1 MLVVSGGRNV
11 AKRRK
16 RVPKWDAFSSLAGG
30 RGGKPADTTN
40 MPIWARWWCSGR
52 QNAAR
57 DKNVSPNGTHPCL
70 WLEGGVGLEENHRN
84 TKNAPCRAHFSCSV
98 GVERVGGGGGGG
110 EGGGGEGGVLGGK

>member
-16 RVPKWDAFSSLAGG
+16 CVPKWDTFSSLAGE

-40 MPIWARWWCSGR
+40 MPIWAHWWCSGR

-57 DKNVSPNGTHPCL
+57 DEKVSPNGMRPCL

-84 TKNAPCRAHFSCSV
+84 TKNAPYRARFSCSV
-98 GVERVGGGGGGG
+98 GVSRVG
-110 EGGGGEGGVLGGK
+110 ERLGRRGWMLVG

>member
-40 MPIWARWWCSGR
+40 VPIWARWWCSGR
-52 QNAAR
+52 RNAAR
-57 DKNVSPNGTHPCL
+57 DENVSPNGTRPCL
-70 WLEGGVGLEENHRN
+70 WLEGGVGREPLEHEKR
-84 TKNAPCRAHFSCSV
+84 APQGALFVFGWRTTS
-98 GVERVGGGGGGG
+98 
-110 EGGGGEGGVLGGK
+110 